1 MEHPL
6 NELSA
11 VEAARAIARGELTS
25 RRLVTACLER
35 IEAREE
41 IVGAWQFLDPA
52 LALEQ
57 ADRCDNSPAMGPLH
71 GVPVGIKDII
81 QTADMPTCY
90 GSSIYANN
98 RTAVNAEC
106 VKRLRA
112 AGAVIMGKTVTTEF
126 AVFAPGKTTNPHNR
140 LHTPGGS
147 SSGSAAAV
155 ADLQVPF
162 ALGTQTAGSVIRPAS
177 FCGVIGYKPS
187 YAWFPLDGVKVLSLT
202 LDTLGTFTRTFEDA
216 AVIASVLAGIPYQ
229 HPASIAIRAP
239 RIGLFRTPWWNEA
252 GNETRT
258 AIEAAAEALA
268 RAGAS
273 INEVTIPGFEDL
285 RDAHLKIMYRE
296 IADSLRYE
304 YENHRASLSARL
316 QGIIDTGR
324 AVGVS
329 EVQASIRIARRGR
342 HQISEIFA
350 SHDVLLTPGTLG
362 PAPLGLGNTGDPIF
376 NRVWTLLGV
385 PCITYPGGR
394 SSGGLPLGIQV
405 IGPVESDERLMATA
419 KWMRENSGGPAEIRR
434 S

>member
-1 MEHPL
+1 
-6 NELSA
+6 
-11 VEAARAIARGELTS
+11 
-25 RRLVTACLER
+25 
-35 IEAREE
+35 
-41 IVGAWQFLDPA
+41 
-52 LALEQ
+52 
-57 ADRCDNSPAMGPLH
+57 
-71 GVPVGIKDII
+71 
-81 QTADMPTCY
+81 MPTCY
-90 GSSIYANN
+90 GFLDLHANN
-98 RTAVNAEC
+98 GRTAVNAEC
-106 VKRLRA
+106 VKQALRA

-126 AVFAPGKTTNPHNR
+126 AVFAPGKTHTNPHNR
-140 LHTPGGS
+140 LHTPRWLLRADRRPPSRTFRFHFALEHPRPRVPSFVRRAFAAS
-147 SSGSAAAV
+147 S
-155 ADLQVPF
+155 DLQ
-162 ALGTQTAGSVIRPAS
+162 AT
-177 FCGVIGYKPS
+177 S

-239 RIGLFRTPWWNEA
+239 RIGLFRAPWWNEA

-316 QGIIDTGR
+316 QGDHRRTPAAR
-324 AVGVS
+324 LSVS
-329 EVQASIRIARRGR
+329 EVQGSIRIARRGR

-350 SHDVLLTPGTLG
+350 SHDVLLTPSTLG